1 MTSVLLPLL
10 ISLNLS
16 DWQKL
21 RFEKIKEHQLTQNG
35 MEMKIDVNS
44 SAMPLIYPLK
54 LATEVKRVCVEISLN
69 GDLRLKDSS
78 IQGQKKW
85 DDFRFRFGLVREGN
99 QTLSWGKK
107 LFAAEWV
114 KKLFSLGK
122 EYKGIKDILFLNLLE
137 SPEQLGQSRK
147 HPLSDL
153 IEERFV
159 WVKKPDKWQFLEY
172 EFEQPQKVIAL
183 WLSSDGDDTKSTFS
197 LNIRKIELNC
207 KSDKK

>member
-137 SPEQLGQSRK
+137 SPEQLGHSRK

-153 IEERFV
+153 IEERYV

>member
-153 IEERFV
+153 IEERYV